1 MLRNLLRLPKAFKLQ
16 PKIFYP
22 SAYRNL
28 SNNYVARFS
37 TNQPPAENA
46 QLQEEVETKIFE
58 VLKSAAKC
66 KTDKLARKATFDELG
81 FDSLDTVELVVAME
95 ENLGVDIQDE
105 DAEKIQTVDDAVKVF
120 YKYVNEKINKGT
132 EPTQN

>member
-1 MLRNLLRLPKAFKLQ
+1 MIRSLLRFPKALKVQ
-16 PKIFYP
+16 PKLVNSPFIKSFQTPYFFK
-22 SAYRNL
+22 
-28 SNNYVARFS
+28 FS
-37 TNQPPAENA
+37 TTQQPNIDNK
-46 QLQEEVETKIFE
+46 LIEEVETKIFE

-105 DAEKIQTVDDAVKVF
+105 DAEKIQTVDDAVNTF
-120 YKYVNEKINKGT
+120 SKYVAQKINQSQP
-132 EPTQN
+132 EN